1 MLMFETEYLSIFQR
15 GKGIF
20 TLPILTS
27 LSPFWLKSP
36 LAQQQGLR
44 TGLVSLWMCDAA
56 CY

>member
-1 MLMFETEYLSIFQR
+1 MFETEYLSIFQR